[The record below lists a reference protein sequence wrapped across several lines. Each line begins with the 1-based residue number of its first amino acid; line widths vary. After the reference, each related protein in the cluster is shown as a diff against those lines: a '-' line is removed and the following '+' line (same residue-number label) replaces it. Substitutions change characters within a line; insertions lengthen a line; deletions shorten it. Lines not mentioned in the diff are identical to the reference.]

1 MPPTSTEFQV
11 RSMFLFKQ
19 TNRKRVRISGYEL
32 WEIDND
38 GLIAESGDGTTNVAF
53 SEDEKELYVI
63 VVKDPKDPQAK
74 SNIVKIAN
82 VK

>member
-1 MPPTSTEFQV
+1 
-11 RSMFLFKQ
+11 MFLFKL
-19 TNRKRVRISGYEL
+19 TDRKRVRSSGYEL

-53 SEDEKELYVI
+53 SEGEQELYVT

-74 SNIVKIAN
+74 GSILKIPN